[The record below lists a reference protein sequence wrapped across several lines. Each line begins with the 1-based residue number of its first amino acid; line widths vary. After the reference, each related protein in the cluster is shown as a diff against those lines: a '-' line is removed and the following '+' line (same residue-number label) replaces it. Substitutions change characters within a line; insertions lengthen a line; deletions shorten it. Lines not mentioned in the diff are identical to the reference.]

1 MNQELTRT
9 QRTSSSAMSKA
20 HALLLLV
27 LLAPGLPVHAG
38 FAQTVTQTCQE
49 IRQGAPAASNPAAK
63 ICALIE
69 GGRLEEMRWPDCSS
83 YRKQVERFY
92 AIRGYAL
99 AWVQEGRA
107 TQQAKAMI
115 DLFRTAD
122 KKGLD
127 PEDYDAS
134 RWPPRLE
141 ALAAFDQNHEE
152 PARFDFAL
160 TVSSLR
166 YISDLHQGRVAA
178 AECEVNL
185 PQKQFDG
192 PKFLR
197 EEMVQASDVGAAVA
211 KLDPPFEGYRRTLAA
226 LERYSVLAQQGDGAP
241 LPPIR
246 GNLRPGEP
254 YNGVQQLAARLRQL
268 GDLPGD
274 AAVSSS
280 PIYQEPL
287 VTAVKQFEQ
296 RHGVDVDGII
306 GPATFEQLNV
316 PLSRRVTQIKLS
328 LERWRWLP
336 HDIGR
341 RVLMVNIAE
350 FRLRAYD
357 DDRLTLTMKAIVG
370 KALEH
375 PTPIFADQMESIIFR
390 PYWNVPTSIQ
400 RNELVPILRRN
411 PGYLAKHKMDLVNA
425 SDEVIVASAAEKT
438 TMDQLASGKL
448 RVRQQPG
455 PANSL
460 GLIKFSFPNQFGVYM
475 HGTPEH
481 GLFFEARRDFSHG
494 CIRIEDPATLAGW
507 VLRDRPEW
515 THKRIVAAM
524 TGQKQI
530 SVRLMTPIPVLILYG
545 TVSVEENGEVRFV
558 QDIYANDAKLEKALA
573 GRQH

>member
-1 MNQELTRT
+1 M
-9 QRTSSSAMSKA
+9 
-20 HALLLLV
+20 LLLL
-27 LLAPGLPVHAG
+27 LARPFAATASS
-38 FAQTVTQTCQE
+38 AQTVTQTCQE
-49 IRQGAPAASNPAAK
+49 IRQGAPQASNPAAVT

-69 GGRLEEMRWPDCSS
+69 SGRLEEMRWPDCSS
-83 YRKQVERFY
+83 YRKHVEQLY
-92 AIRGYAL
+92 ATRGYTL
-99 AWVQEGRA
+99 AWVREGRP
-107 TQQAKAMI
+107 TEQARAMI
-115 DLFRTAD
+115 ELFRTAD

-134 RWPPRLE
+134 RWPARLE
-141 ALAAFDQNHEE
+141 ALTAFDQNHEE

-160 TVSSLR
+160 TISALR
-166 YISDLHQGRVAA
+166 YISDLYQGRVAA
-178 AECEVNL
+178 NECEVNL
-185 PQKQFDG
+185 PQKRFDAA
-192 PKFLR
+192 KFLR
-197 EEMVQASDVGAAVA
+197 EEMIQASDVRTAAA

-226 LERYSVLAQQGDGAP
+226 LERYSVLAQQGDGPA

-246 GNLRPGEP
+246 SPLRPGEP
-254 YNGVQQLAARLRQL
+254 YSGIQQLAARLRQL
-268 GDLPGD
+268 GDLPSD
-274 AAVSSS
+274 ATVPAS

-306 GPATFEQLNV
+306 GPATFEQLAV
-316 PLSRRVTQIKLS
+316 PLSRRVNQIKLS

-341 RVLMVNIAE
+341 RVLMVNIAD

-375 PTPIFADQMESIIFR
+375 PTPIFADEMESIIFR

-411 PGYLAKHKMDLVNA
+411 PGYLAKHRMELVNA
-425 SDEVIVASAAEKT
+425 NDEVIVASAAEKKT
-438 TMDQLASGKL
+438 LEQLASGKL
-448 RVRQQPG
+448 RLRQQPG

-475 HGTPEH
+475 HGTPES

-494 CIRIEDPATLAGW
+494 CIRIEDPAALAGW

-515 THKRIVAAM
+515 TRKRILGAM

-530 SVRLMTPIPVLILYG
+530 SVRLTAPIPVLILYG
-545 TVSVEENGEVRFV
+545 TVMVEENGEVRFV
-558 QDIYANDAKLEKALA
+558 QDIYGNDAKLEKALA
-573 GRQH
+573 RPRH